1 MEEKQYAIQIK
12 EALDFVKESKD
23 AVRSVEMKKLKEL
36 TNFKKRQLKSKGKL
50 VLNQKAEI

>member
-1 MEEKQYAIQIK
+1 MQIK

-36 TNFKKRQLKSKGKL
+36 TNLKKRQLKSKGKL